1 MQLNETEKIH
11 YFTSVEGITLPAL
24 FTYPFH
30 YTPHPLTEKAALEVQ
45 QYLRTRT
52 DWADELNAGKMF
64 GVLIVRTSQG
74 RIGYLAA
81 FPAIWLGAITMLF
94 LSLRC
99 TICSVPTAFS
109 NKRKLSYRGSI
120 TGLKNWK
127 KATVI
132 TC

>member
-94 LSLRC
+94 CPSGVRFAPSRRLFQ
-99 TICSVPTAFS
+99 T
-109 NKRKLSYRGSI
+109 RGSCHI
-120 TGLKNWK
+120 
-127 KATVI
+127 AAQSPD
-132 TC
+132 